1 MLKDERVQ
9 WKHSE
14 LIVSQG
20 KGKNSIIWDSW
31 LIVLNVHTAG
41 EIRKA
46 QFCCQYS
53 VLSWLF
59 QEQTHWRGW
68 VILNGFC
75 RSNKSW
81 ATKRE
86 CI

>member
-9 WKHSE
+9 WKHNE
-14 LIVSQG
+14 LIVFQG

-31 LIVLNVHTAG
+31 LIVLNVHTGG

-53 VLSWLF
+53 VMSWLF
-59 QEQTHWRGW
+59 QE
-68 VILNGFC
+68 
-75 RSNKSW
+75 
-81 ATKRE
+81 
-86 CI
+86 